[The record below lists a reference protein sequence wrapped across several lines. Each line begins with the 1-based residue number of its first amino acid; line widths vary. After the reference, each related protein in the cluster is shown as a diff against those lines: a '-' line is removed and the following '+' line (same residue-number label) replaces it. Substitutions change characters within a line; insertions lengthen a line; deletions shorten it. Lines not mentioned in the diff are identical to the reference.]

1 MKSAASLTLK
11 LDTSRARGKQLLTH
25 RNGGFTKADTDMSA
39 VLPHKAGIENIC
51 VVPEFEHKTRR
62 QSLLARELKL
72 RAVFGEVTDKTQ
84 ETLFRSDAISNHR
97 GKKRLVARHSAA

>member
-72 RAVFGEVTDKTQ
+72 RAVFSERLEMNPRGGLVWRNQRLAERDLV
-84 ETLFRSDAISNHR
+84 SNAM
-97 GKKRLVARHSAA
+97 G